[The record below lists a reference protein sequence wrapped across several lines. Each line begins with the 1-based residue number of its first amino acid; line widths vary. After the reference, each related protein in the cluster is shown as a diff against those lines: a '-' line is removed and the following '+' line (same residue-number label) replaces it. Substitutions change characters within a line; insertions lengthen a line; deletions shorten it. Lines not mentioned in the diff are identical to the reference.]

1 MAMKQSDAALGRVAI
16 AYPSI
21 AGHVVAQRFSYTLPT
36 DTAEG
41 TIIEFAP
48 IPPGCRVVDMVL
60 DCADLDSGAPAILL
74 DVGIMSGE
82 WGVNDDA
89 RTCGAEFFS
98 GSNVAQAGGVAR
110 PTLASAYKQA
120 ASDTARSIG
129 IKLAT
134 DAATA
139 VSGEIGLTVHYAA

>member
-21 AGHVVAQRFSYTLPT
+21 AGHVVAQRFSYTLAT

-41 TIIEFAP
+41 TIIEMAP
-48 IPPGCRVVDMVL
+48 IPPGCRVIDMVL
-60 DCADLDSGAPAILL
+60 DAADLDSGTAILL

-82 WGVNDDA
+82 WGVKDDA

-98 GSNVAQAGGVAR
+98 GSNVGQAGGAVR
-110 PTLASAYKQA
+110 PTIASAFKQA

-134 DAATA
+134 DAGTA
-139 VSGEIGLTVHYAA
+139 ILGEIGLTVHYAA